1 MKDLLAYASSAST
14 TYQMVGLRS
23 DTQYSQPTRNENSM
37 RTMNVEVTIEKPQ
50 ALGKDGEMPK
60 GVSKTTTVRVPV
72 PDAKDWE
79 NVDAW
84 EKCFTSFKKW
94 DSDGYL
100 DEAPSVGNVMEAGVK
115 VIARAAGQQRINE
128 AVRKA
133 MGKTGGKGK
142 KSTVTFD

>member
-1 MKDLLAYASSAST
+1 MELNANTRTALTGVRPLPDMNL
-14 TYQMVGLRS
+14 
-23 DTQYSQPTRNENSM
+23 SQLTIGIENQM
-37 RTMNVEVTIEKPQ
+37 RTMNVEVTIDKPQ

-60 GVSKTTTVRVPV
+60 GVSKTTTVRIPV